1 MKLSA
6 SFYSLIIISAFGFSS
21 FAQVADNAGSIMPTE
36 LTQIVSGTSK
46 NIDDFTVVSSG
57 LAKASSQIHVA
68 SICDQ
73 LSESMIPIR
82 KNLNAAE
89 KILVNKI
96 AEYGT
101 YYGDGPN
108 GAFNRWYDAVMEAQ
122 SEMRDVEYTL
132 TKLKKTDMFEHDSV
146 SNAAKK
152 ISDAIDNVMVELT
165 KMN

>member
-6 SFYSLIIISAFGFSS
+6 IFYSLIIISVFGFSS

-46 NIDDFTVVSSG
+46 NVDDFTLVSSG
-57 LAKASSQIHVA
+57 LTKASNQTHVA
-68 SICDQ
+68 SVCDQ
-73 LSESMIPIR
+73 LSESIIPIR
-82 KNLNAAE
+82 KNLNTAE
-89 KILVNKI
+89 KILISKI

-101 YYGDGPN
+101 YYGDNPN
-108 GAFNRWYDAVMEAQ
+108 SAFNKWYDAVMEAQ
-122 SEMRDVEYTL
+122 SEIRDVEYTL
-132 TKLKKTDMFEHDSV
+132 AKLKKTDMFEHDTV

>member
-1 MKLSA
+1 MKVSA
-6 SFYSLIIISAFGFSS
+6 SFYSLIIIPAFCFSS
-21 FAQVADNAGSIMPTE
+21 FAQEADNAGSIMPTE

-57 LAKASSQIHVA
+57 LTKASSQVHVA

-73 LSESMIPIR
+73 LSESIIPIR
-82 KNLNAAE
+82 KNLNTAE
-89 KILVNKI
+89 KILINKI

-101 YYGDGPN
+101 YYGANPSAAIN
-108 GAFNRWYDAVMEAQ
+108 KWYDAVMEAQ
-122 SEMRDVEYTL
+122 SEIRDVEYTL
-132 TKLKKTDMFEHDSV
+132 AKLKKTDMFEHDSV

-152 ISDAIDNVMVELT
+152 ISDAIDNVIVELT